1 MALLSRIARCLCVG
15 EGDGRD
21 DGIGGEQATVHG
33 FGGGGATADAN
44 ATLTGGGAREGICPA
59 GGGWWSS
66 GAGSKVMNLRGSEG
80 RSGWERGRGV
90 ARGKGAGSGEE
101 GDGAAVG
108 DLGGRRGGVAPALGG
123 ARPVVL
129 TGERATWAELGA
141 ATTPSRRG

>member
-44 ATLTGGGAREGICPA
+44 ATLTGGGAREGICP
-59 GGGWWSS
+59 
-66 GAGSKVMNLRGSEG
+66 GA
-80 RSGWERGRGV
+80 RGRGG
-90 ARGKGAGSGEE
+90 ARGLGAGSGEE